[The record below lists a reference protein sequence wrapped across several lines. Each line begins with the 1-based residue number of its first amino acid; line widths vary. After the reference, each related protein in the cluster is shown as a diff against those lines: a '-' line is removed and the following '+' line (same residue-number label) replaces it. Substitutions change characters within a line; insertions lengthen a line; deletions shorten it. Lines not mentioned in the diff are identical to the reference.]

1 MRLLSQEGS
10 KGESRAC
17 YPSILVIPVSNN
29 FGYKLTLKF
38 ESHDP
43 RFEIVWVTRSQIARI
58 ISVTGSLKGSKV
70 SVAFVIP
77 VRGER

>member
-1 MRLLSQEGS
+1 MLSQKGS

-17 YPSILVIPVSNN
+17 YRSILVILVSNN
-29 FGYKLTLKF
+29 FGYRLTLRF

-43 RFEIVWVTRSQIARI
+43 RFEIVWVTRSEIARI